1 MTPFS
6 ISSGFAGII
15 SIPGI
20 ITMKMDEDGR
30 VGCQLHSQFK
40 IMNKDL

>member
-6 ISSGFAGII
+6 IGNGFADII
-15 SIPGI
+15 SIPGV
-20 ITMKMDEDGR
+20 ITVKMDEDGR

-40 IMNKDL
+40 ITNKDL